1 MMVMIRSAEEPRS
14 GAVAEQQQPAVR
26 APAEKQHQQ
35 QQNRPYR
42 QPSEKEKGKAPAVP
56 ESPKPTELQK
66 LVAAARPELPRI
78 VTQLTRKEKEDD
90 FLAMKGTKLP
100 VRPKKRT
107 KAVEKAVSV
116 CTPYQSPLF
125 LEH

>member
-14 GAVAEQQQPAVR
+14 GAVAEQQQTAVR
-26 APAEKQHQQ
+26 APAEKQ
-35 QQNRPYR
+35 QQNRPHR

-100 VRPKKRT
+100 VRPKKRS